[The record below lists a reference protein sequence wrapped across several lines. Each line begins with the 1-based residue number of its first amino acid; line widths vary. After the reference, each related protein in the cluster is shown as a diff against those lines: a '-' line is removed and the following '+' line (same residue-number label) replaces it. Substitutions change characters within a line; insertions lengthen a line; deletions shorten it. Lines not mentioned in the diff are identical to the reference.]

1 MSTEVALRPCTA
13 ADAGRLSVVAAATFL
28 ETYAGIVDGED
39 IVRHC
44 ATTHAPEA
52 YAALLADPARQ
63 LFLAT
68 IEPGAA
74 PVGFMLMGP
83 PDLPV
88 ETGPDDYELVRIY
101 ALSRL
106 HGSGLGPRMMRTAVD
121 AARAR
126 GARRL
131 LLAVYSRNARAC
143 AFYEKQGFRK
153 IGTRLFHVGAN
164 DYLDW
169 VLALDL

>member
-1 MSTEVALRPCTA
+1 MSPEIALRPCTPD
-13 ADAGRLSVVAAATFL
+13 DAGRLSVVASATFL
-28 ETYAGIVDGED
+28 ETYAGIVDGAD
-39 IVRHC
+39 IVHHC
-44 ATTHAPEA
+44 ATTHAVES
-52 YAALLADPARQ
+52 YVRLLADPDKR

-68 IEPGAA
+68 LEPGQA

-88 ETGPDDYELVRIY
+88 ETGPDDRELVRIY
-101 ALSRL
+101 VLHRF
-106 HGSGLGPRMMRTAVD
+106 HGSGLAQRMMATAVE
-121 AARAR
+121 AARAE

-131 LLAVYSRNARAC
+131 LLAVYSRNARAG
-143 AFYEKQGFRK
+143 AFYERQGFRR
-153 IGTRLFHVGAN
+153 IGTRLFHVGSR